1 MFAGIAAAVPL
12 AQPEASSGGSGDDLI
27 GEEAFRAFHFIFN
40 PPAPVA
46 RPRMFP
52 LLSAPAVFPDEFRSI
67 DGTGNNQINPL
78 WGSAN
83 IAFVRETTNGYADG
97 LGAPGG
103 VGQLGAREISNLVDD
118 QGPDS
123 VPNVENV
130 TDFVWQWGQFLDH
143 DLTLTPVAGPPP
155 DRFNIPVPTCD
166 PVFDPGCAG
175 GKFLSFQRS
184 AFVTDQFGV
193 RQQVNVNTAFID
205 GSQVYGS
212 DEARADA
219 LRTHVDGKLLTSD
232 DTLNLLPFNVPGLP
246 NEPTSANTFFLAGD
260 PRANEQSGLTAM
272 QTLFMREHNF
282 WADYFKGIDPGLDD
296 EGIYQRA
303 RAIVGAEIQ
312 LITYRDFLPLLLGPN
327 ALSPYAGY
335 DETVNPSIA
344 NDFAV
349 GAYRFGHTMVS
360 PQLSRLDAN
369 NQSIGDLPLKNAF
382 FKPNQIIAFG
392 IDPYLRGLANQ
403 RPQEIDPLLVDDLRN
418 LPGGVVVSIWR
429 RSTFNAGA
437 TTACLPLISA
447 ARITDS
453 RH

>member
-1 MFAGIAAAVPL
+1 MGFGQYSLPSRNDKWLRQTAR
-12 AQPEASSGGSGDDLI
+12 AQ
-27 GEEAFRAFHFIFN
+27 
-40 PPAPVA
+40 
-46 RPRMFP
+46 
-52 LLSAPAVFPDEFRSI
+52 
-67 DGTGNNQINPL
+67 
-78 WGSAN
+78 
-83 IAFVRETTNGYADG
+83 
-97 LGAPGG
+97 PGG
-103 VGQLGAREISNLVDD
+103 VGERGARDISNLVDD

-143 DLTLTPVAGPPP
+143 DLTLTPVADPPQ
-155 DRFNIPVPTCD
+155 RFNIPVPTCD

-175 GKFLSFQRS
+175 SKFLSFQRS
-184 AFVTDQFGV
+184 AFVTDEFGV

-219 LRTHVDGKLLTSD
+219 LRTLDGTGQLKTSD
-232 DTLNLLPFNVPGLP
+232 NNLLLPFNVDGFP
-246 NEPTSANTFFLAGD
+246 NEPTTAPTFFLAGD
-260 PRANEQSGLTAM
+260 PRANEQSGLTSL
-272 QTLFMREHNF
+272 QTLFMREHNY
-282 WADYFKGIDPGLDD
+282 WADYFKSIDPGLDD
-296 EGIYQRA
+296 EGLYYRA

-369 NQSIGDLPLKNAF
+369 NQSIGDLPLADAF
-382 FKPNQIIAFG
+382 FNPDQIIAFG
-392 IDPYLRGLANQ
+392 IDPYLRGLAKQ
-403 RPQEIDPLLVDDLRN
+403 RPQEIDALLINDLRN
-418 LPGGVVVSIWR
+418 LLPGFDLAALNIQRGRDHGMPPFNQVPPGLRTSGINFIR
-429 RSTFNAGA
+429 RRDVRHQYPGKTRIG
-437 TTACLPLISA
+437 LPWGLTIL
-447 ARITDS
+447 THGLD
-453 RH
+453 